1 VSGAGRVQR
10 CVAAVVLALAAGA
23 AGAETLR
30 DAWRIAEAGDDALA
44 AAELDATAAVEG
56 VRAARGAH
64 LPSIDAEG
72 SYLRFNQ
79 APAFD
84 IATPALRFQSP
95 PMFDNDDVFMG
106 SIQARLPVYAG
117 GQVVAGVRAARADAD
132 AATSVA
138 KAARAGL
145 KLEVAQA
152 YVDVQRAQ
160 RSLRAATAIVASLDA
175 HVGDV
180 SARVEREASPQSDLL
195 AAQAARAN
203 VEQSR
208 LRAVTAEQL
217 AWANY
222 NRLLGEPADRR
233 VDLEPVDAAQSGAEL
248 ASIDLG
254 TLVDRARQSRDEA
267 RVFDAQARGLDA
279 RARAEIGRL
288 LPQVALVGGYNYL
301 ENDVLN
307 RDDFSMVGIGIRWSL
322 FDGGQARHRAAALR
336 AGGRAARHRA
346 DDLRSQVELD
356 VRRARLEL
364 DEAQARIAATRAAA
378 AQAEE
383 NLRMVREQYD
393 VGLAT
398 NADVLQAVA
407 LQQTSVAFRD
417 DAAADAILAG
427 IRLRHAVGEL

>member
-1 VSGAGRVQR
+1 MTRAGCLRSRVAAAILALSGAS
-10 CVAAVVLALAAGA
+10 

-56 VRAARGAH
+56 VRSARGAH

-72 SYLRFNQ
+72 SYLRFNE

-84 IATPALRFQSP
+84 IVSPSLRFQSP
-95 PMFDNDDVFMG
+95 PMFDNDDLFMG
-106 SIQARLPVYAG
+106 SVQARLPLYAG

-132 AATSVA
+132 AADAVA
-138 KAARAGL
+138 KAARSGL
-145 KLEVAQA
+145 KLEVARA
-152 YVDVQRAQ
+152 YVDVQRTQ

-175 HVGDV
+175 HVADV
-180 SARVEREASPQSDLL
+180 GARVEREASPRSDLL

-203 VEQSR
+203 AEQSR

-217 AWANY
+217 AWASY

-233 VDLEPVDAAQSGAEL
+233 VELEPVDAAQSGAEL
-248 ASIDLG
+248 AAADVG
-254 TLVDRARQSRDEA
+254 ALVDRARQSRDEV
-267 RVFDAQARGLDA
+267 RVFDAQARALDA
-279 RARAEIGRL
+279 RARSEIGRL
-288 LPQVALVGGYNYL
+288 LPQVALVGGYSYL

-307 RDDFSMVGIGIRWSL
+307 RNDFSMVGIGVRWSL

-336 AGGRAARHRA
+336 AGGRAARLRA

-364 DEAQARIAATRAAA
+364 DEAQARIVATRAAA

-407 LQQTSVAFRD
+407 LQQSSIAYRD